1 MSVKQK
7 LILVGIA
14 IVYKKVKDKPV
25 WFIVKQKEDADW
37 ELPKTTARRG
47 ESSVR
52 SVIRMMGEQAAMNV
66 KVQKEVGRAGG
77 AAMVGGTTVPQR
89 QIYYLLV
96 CKEANEVLSF
106 LDYDWLEYAKVVRK
120 LKNKK
125 ELAMLK
131 AAKDLLKEI
140 ENKKTKSSVTHD
152 RDRKSV
158 V

>member
-1 MSVKQK
+1 MKQK

-25 WFIVKQKEDADW
+25 WFVVKQKEDSDW
-37 ELPKTTARRG
+37 ELPKTSARRG

-66 KVQKEVGRAGG
+66 KVQEEVGRAGG
-77 AAMVGGTTVPQR
+77 AAMVGGVTVPQR

-96 CKEANEVLSF
+96 CKEAHEVLSF
-106 LDYDWLEYAKVVRK
+106 IDFDWLEYSKATRK

-152 RDRKSV
+152 RELGENY
-158 V
+158 

>member
-1 MSVKQK
+1 MKQK
-7 LILVGIA
+7 LILVGGA
-14 IVYKKVKDKPV
+14 VVYRIVKNKPV
-25 WFIVKQKEDADW
+25 WFIVKLKEDFDW

-52 SVIRMMGEQAAMNV
+52 SVIRMMGEQGGMNV
-66 KVQKEVGRAGG
+66 KVREEVGRSGG
-77 AAMVGGTTVPQR
+77 ASLIAGKTIPQR

-96 CKEANEVLSF
+96 CKEAHEVLSF
-106 LDYDWLEYAKVVRK
+106 LDYDWLEYAKAVRK

-125 ELAMLK
+125 ELEMLK

-152 RDRKSV
+152 RELGENY
-158 V
+158 